1 MAKFTEFYGDT
12 EVKTIMTDFVV
23 RFPNVFRGFNVEQL
37 NVVVTKK
44 KKSQKPIRLISVK
57 YPMDV
62 YILKP
67 YIFEVFEVWWQKLSQ
82 KQKNLAVF
90 HAMCGIPEGG
100 FDEASQYYG
109 KKTRPDIVMYLTEFA
124 AAGSIPNWLENDM
137 EARDPMEIGQDDV
150 NASMPVGSE
159 DAEGEDED
167 GDPIPVVGSVG
178 KKEEPVKR
186 SPVTKEA
193 IIGA

>member
-12 EVKTIMTDFVV
+12 EVKTIMTDFVA
-23 RFPNVFRGFNVEQL
+23 RFPNVFKGFNIEQL
-37 NVVVTKK
+37 NVIVTKK
-44 KKSQKPIRLISVK
+44 KKSRKPIRLISVK

-67 YIFEVFEVWWQKLSQ
+67 YIFEVFEVWWQRLSQ

-109 KKTRPDIVMYLTEFA
+109 KKVRPDIEMYLTEFA
-124 AAGSIPNWLENDM
+124 ASGSIPNWLENDM
-137 EARDPMEIGQDDV
+137 SARDPMEIGQDDV
-150 NASMPVGSE
+150 QAAMPKTDDEES
-159 DAEGEDED
+159 DED
-167 GDPIPVVGSVG
+167 GDPIPVVGSVAG
-178 KKEEPVKR
+178 ESREPMKR
-186 SPVTKEA
+186 SPVTKDA
-193 IIGA
+193 IIGV